1 MYEEVLSPLPDAG
14 AYLKR
19 IGFDSKIRL
28 DLDTL
33 FRLTL
38 CHLETV
44 PFENLDICDGDMV
57 VSLAV
62 SDIFQKVV
70 TKNRGGY
77 CFELNSL
84 FCALLASLGFDCRPV
99 IGRTLRG
106 RESRGFAGHRATL
119 VAINGRRYLCDVGSG
134 GPSPATPLDIDER
147 GVQKTERGE
156 FYLAPTEYGETM
168 LWRKTPEGDEKL
180 ISFSAGLCDP
190 RDFITPNYYYCKAPD
205 SVFRQKRIVNLRTR
219 EGSVSIDGDILR
231 KRLGGE
237 IRETPLS
244 TPEELKAALKEHF
257 GIII

>member
-19 IGFDSKIRL
+19 IGYTGKVKL

-33 FRLTL
+33 FQLTL

-44 PFENLDICDGDMV
+44 PFENLDIYDGDQV
-57 VSLAV
+57 VSLSV
-62 SDIFQKVV
+62 DDIFNKVV

-119 VAINGRRYLCDVGSG
+119 VSLNGRRYLCDVGSG
-134 GPSPATPLDIDER
+134 GPSPATPLDIDEP
-147 GVQKTERGE
+147 GVQKSERGE
-156 FYLAPTEYGETM
+156 FYFAPTDYGETM

-180 ISFSAGLCDP
+180 ISFSTALCDP

-219 EGSVSIDGDILR
+219 DGSVSIDGDILR
-231 KRLGGE
+231 ER
-237 IRETPLS
+237 RSNDVTETPLM
-244 TPEELKAALKEHF
+244 TPEALKAALKERF
-257 GIII
+257 GIEK